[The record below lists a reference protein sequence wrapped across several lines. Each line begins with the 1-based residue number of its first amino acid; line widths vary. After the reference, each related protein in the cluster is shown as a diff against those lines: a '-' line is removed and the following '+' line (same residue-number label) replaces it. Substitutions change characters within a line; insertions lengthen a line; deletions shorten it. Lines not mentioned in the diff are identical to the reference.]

1 MSLIFVLLQPKKEVK
16 IYSSNIN
23 LYKGDYI
30 SFYLSLTSREQNSK
44 LIFQLCACIVINKQ
58 L

>member
-1 MSLIFVLLQPKKEVK
+1 MSIIFVLLQPKNEVK

-30 SFYLSLTSREQNSK
+30 CFYLSLTSREQNTN
-44 LIFQLCACIVINKQ
+44 LIFKVYASIVFNKQ